1 MKYDRDLAAIE
12 YHDEKQKR
20 RTFPTQVELLW
31 EKKVLAV
38 EAKFAFFPISS
49 GEREKSSQINGTFR
63 IRLKK
68 CIRIFAVPCS
78 RDLATLLQQKR
89 LQFFALFVSAGPSHH
104 RFAGGLW
111 QRWHPFDLRTSR
123 FPGGGHQLHL
133 GYHRP
138 THFHCLP
145 LRWKPFRSGNKPTA
159 ECKK

>member
-68 CIRIFAVPCS
+68 CIRIFAVRARPRYAAAEPTTIFRSFRFSWSFSPSFCW
-78 RDLATLLQQKR
+78 RPLATM
-89 LQFFALFVSAGPSHH
+89 ASV
-104 RFAGGLW
+104 
-111 QRWHPFDLRTSR
+111 
-123 FPGGGHQLHL
+123 
-133 GYHRP
+133 
-138 THFHCLP
+138 
-145 LRWKPFRSGNKPTA
+145 
-159 ECKK
+159 